1 MVTTET
7 GLVDQGVEGDSGRV
21 AAFANAGG
29 F

>member
-7 GLVDQGVEGDSGRV
+7 GLVDQGVEGGSGRV
-21 AAFANAGG
+21 AAFASEGG